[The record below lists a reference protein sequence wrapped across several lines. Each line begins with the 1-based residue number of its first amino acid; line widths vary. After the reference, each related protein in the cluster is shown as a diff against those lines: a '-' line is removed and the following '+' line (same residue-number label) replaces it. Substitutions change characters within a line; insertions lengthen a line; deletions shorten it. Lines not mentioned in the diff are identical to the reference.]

1 MTLEYFDYGIVIGA
15 TVILTTA
22 STTIITMKLNDK
34 LREKICNQMTDLL
47 IRVGILE
54 EKHRNPD

>member
-1 MTLEYFDYGIVIGA
+1 MTLEFLDYSIVIGA

-34 LREKICNQMTDLL
+34 LREKICTQMTDLL

-54 EKHRNPD
+54 EKHRNK

>member
-1 MTLEYFDYGIVIGA
+1 MALEYFDYGIVIGA

-54 EKHRNPD
+54 EKHRNSV